1 MAAAMAVAAL
11 ALPRGRGPAE
21 TGFLTAD
28 LTSDPGVDTTP
39 RVEFSTRADGALV
52 MRRFGLEGLTA
63 GATVALAVTR
73 KGFDLTIEER
83 VTPTPSSAGATL
95 DSEPPAAV
103 VNCATF
109 ILPGLSS
116 ERYHLKYNSDPT
128 SSFCTLA
135 WRNLPGFTASRVMG

>member
-1 MAAAMAVAAL
+1 MVAAMAVAAL

-28 LTSDPGVDTTP
+28 LTAEPGADTTP

-52 MRRFGLEGLTA
+52 MRRYGLEGLTA

-73 KGFDLTIEER
+73 KGFDLSIEER
-83 VTPTPSSAGATL
+83 VTPAPSSAHATL
-95 DSEPPAAV
+95 ASEGEPVV

-128 SSFCTLA
+128 STFCTLA
-135 WRNLPGFTASRVMG
+135 WRNLPGFSATRAMA

>member
-1 MAAAMAVAAL
+1 MAVAAL
-11 ALPRGRGPAE
+11 AMPRGRGPAE

-28 LTSDPGVDTTP
+28 LTFEPDAAPEP

-52 MRRFGLEGLTA
+52 IRRYGLQGLTA
-63 GATVALAVTR
+63 AATVALAVTR
-73 KGFDLTIEER
+73 KGFDLSIEER
-83 VTPTPSSAGATL
+83 VTPAPSSASATL
-95 DSEPPAAV
+95 DSEAPQP

-135 WRNLPGFTASRVMG
+135 WRNLPGFSATRAMG